1 MDKKISQLSSLST
14 VSGNETIPVAKAGA
28 NYKVS
33 TTTLKSG
40 LATTESIPSKLSA
53 LTNDNNTVTDS
64 NYVHT
69 DNNYTSTEKSKL
81 STLEGLPEGGEV
93 GQYLVKDANNN
104 ASWASA
110 TATTDV
116 IDLVSYGVEWDIT
129 VADPKCTRIGNP
141 ELHRTLPIQSA
152 YRGCIAQ
159 GKNILYY
166 LDANDWRLKQRH
178 DTANVLEYT
187 EDTITITDGSVL
199 VADQWIKLNDTTF
212 GQVTSVTDN
221 TATIKWED
229 TPTFNS
235 TNTIIIGSRLN
246 GYDGEVVVH
255 IPRFYYRSWI
265 DGNKRRVRVSTI
277 KVDDTWIENP
287 EMLVGAYRSTVLN
300 TVPENM
306 GYLSTLQVNSAIS
319 VVNNHDYCRG
329 GDNRSDYDVYADTD
343 QFRSDLCKPRT
354 NLSRNTMRTYA
365 RNAGHELLCYDY
377 YKTIFYWLYVIE
389 YANFNSQDTF
399 NSELTSDGYRQGG
412 LGTGI
417 TTVNGSVWLAYNSN
431 YPVTPCGYGND
442 LGNNTSIKP
451 LIIPEIQNTYISIW
465 FNGWTSNKVTCTSS
479 KSSYKSKCITKV
491 KSISDYA
498 FYANSNQTWG
508 TMTYR
513 ISGLTDGQ
521 TVIFKETQTGSNY
534 STAVVLQEVTKNG
547 KVTINWSDYNTGG
560 TKYVGFSSVQSDC
573 NIMIY
578 NIDQNTYEVTYAEQT
593 CSMPRWR
600 GFDNVFGDI
609 WTNLDGIIIQGI
621 EQSDGTYI
629 SKNVY
634 TTTDSSKFGDSAS
647 DIANMKISG
656 IETYSEGY
664 IKSFDLGETAEIIPV
679 TVGGSGTTYKCD
691 YHYARNKNASL
702 CYLRVGG
709 SASRGGESGLGLFN
723 SSYALDDVNAG
734 AGFRTLSVIQ

>member
-14 VSGNETIPVAKAGA
+14 VSGNEAIPIAKAGA

-81 STLEGLPEGGEV
+81 STLEGLPEGGES

-104 ASWASA
+104 ASWLSP
-110 TATTDV
+110 TSPVD
-116 IDLVSYGVEWDIT
+116 IMDLVSYGVEWDIT

-159 GKNILYY
+159 GKKILYY

-187 EDTITITDGSVL
+187 ADTITITDGSVL
-199 VADQWIKLNDTTF
+199 VADQWVKLNDTTF

-246 GYDGEVVVH
+246 GYDGEVMVH

-277 KVDDTWIENP
+277 KVDGTWIENP

-329 GDNRSDYDVYADTD
+329 GGNRSDYDVYADTD

-354 NLSRNTMRTYA
+354 SLSRSNMRTYA

-377 YKTIFYWLYVIE
+377 YKTVFYWLYVIE

-417 TTVNGSVWLAYNSN
+417 TTVNSSIWEAYNSY
-431 YPVTPCGYGND
+431 YPLTTCGYGND
-442 LGNNTSIKP
+442 LGNNTGIKP
-451 LIIPEIQNTYISIW
+451 LIIPEIQY
-465 FNGWTSNKVTCTSS
+465 TS
-479 KSSYKSKCITKV
+479 
-491 KSISDYA
+491 
-498 FYANSNQTWG
+498 
-508 TMTYR
+508 
-513 ISGLTDGQ
+513 
-521 TVIFKETQTGSNY
+521 
-534 STAVVLQEVTKNG
+534 
-547 KVTINWSDYNTGG
+547 
-560 TKYVGFSSVQSDC
+560 
-573 NIMIY
+573 
-578 NIDQNTYEVTYAEQT
+578 
-593 CSMPRWR
+593 SMPRWR

-609 WTNLDGIIIQGI
+609 LTNVDGVIIQGI
-621 EQSDGTYI
+621 EQNDGTYV

-634 TTTDSSKFGDSAS
+634 TTTDSSKFGDSTS

-664 IKSFDLGETAEIIPV
+664 IKSFDMRETAEIIPA
-679 TVGGSGTTYKCD
+679 TVGGSATTYKCD
-691 YHYARNKNASL
+691 QHYSGNKDASL
-702 CYLRVGG
+702 RQLRVGG
-709 SASRGGESGLGLFN
+709 TARDGGSAGLGYFN
-723 SSYALDDVNAG
+723 STGWVSAVHAYV
-734 AGFRTLSVIQ
+734 GFRTLSVIQ

>member
-1 MDKKISQLSSLST
+1 M
-14 VSGNETIPVAKAGA
+14 
-28 NYKVS
+28 
-33 TTTLKSG
+33 
-40 LATTESIPSKLSA
+40 
-53 LTNDNNTVTDS
+53 
-64 NYVHT
+64 
-69 DNNYTSTEKSKL
+69 
-81 STLEGLPEGGEV
+81 
-93 GQYLVKDANNN
+93 
-104 ASWASA
+104 
-110 TATTDV
+110 
-116 IDLVSYGVEWDIT
+116 DLVSYGVEWDIT

-159 GKNILYY
+159 GKKILYY

-187 EDTITITDGSVL
+187 ADTITITDGSVL
-199 VADQWIKLNDTTF
+199 VADQWVKLNDTTF

-246 GYDGEVVVH
+246 GYDGEVMVH

-277 KVDDTWIENP
+277 KVDGTWIENP

-329 GDNRSDYDVYADTD
+329 GGNRSDYDVYADTD

-354 NLSRNTMRTYA
+354 SLSRSNMRTYA

-377 YKTIFYWLYVIE
+377 YKTVFYWLYVIE

-412 LGTGI
+412 LGAGI
-417 TTVNGSVWLAYNSN
+417 TTVRYNFSSAYNRY
-431 YPVTPCGYGND
+431 YPLTLCGYGDD
-442 LGNNTSIKP
+442 LGNNTGIKP
-451 LIIPEIQNTYISIW
+451 LIIPETQLTYLSAW
-465 FNGWTSNKVTCTSS
+465 FRLWSSNNVTCTSAN
-479 KSSYKSKCITKV
+479 SSYNSKKITEV
-491 KSISDYA
+491 KSISDFA
-498 FYANSNQTWG
+498 FQASHAQVWG
-508 TMTYR
+508 TITYR

-521 TVIFKETQTGSNY
+521 TVIFKERQTGSNY
-534 STAVVLQEVTKNG
+534 STAVVLQEVTEDG
-547 KVTINWSDYNTGG
+547 DVTINWSDYNTNG
-560 TKYVGFSSVQSDC
+560 TKYVGFSRVQSDC

-578 NIDQNTYEVTYAEQT
+578 NIDRSTCEVTQAEQT
-593 CSMPRWR
+593 YSMPRWR

-609 WTNLDGIIIQGI
+609 LTNVDGVIIQGI
-621 EQSDGTYI
+621 EQNDGTYV

-634 TTTDSSKFGDSAS
+634 TTTDSSKFGDSTS

-664 IKSFDLGETAEIIPV
+664 IKSFDMRETAEIIPA
-679 TVGGSGTTYKCD
+679 TVGGSATTYKCD
-691 YHYARNKNASL
+691 YHYPGNKDASL
-702 CYLRVGG
+702 RQLRVGG
-709 SASRGGESGLGLFN
+709 TASAGSTAGLGYFH
-723 SSYALDDVNAG
+723 SYNGISNVDANV
-734 AGFRTLSVIQ
+734 GFRTLSVIQ